1 MRTELQQYCII
12 YIIIP
17 SLAGVQ
23 NVPLTAGD
31 TPTALL
37 ALTDMLYSCPDCS
50 GISVDVNGELTVTLP
65 LSVKCCSDGQVML
78 KQVMMQCDTSVITP
92 LAYGGVHER
101 ENFDVKMAVIPL
113 TLETGLGACR

>member
-1 MRTELQQYCII
+1 MEDDRIELTLII
-12 YIIIP
+12 SGEALGAACSEINSIMQLLMLLIIVVIP

-23 NVPLTAGD
+23 NVSLTAGD

-50 GISVDVNGELTVTLP
+50 GISVDVNGELTVILP

-78 KQVMMQCDTSVITP
+78 K
-92 LAYGGVHER
+92 
-101 ENFDVKMAVIPL
+101 
-113 TLETGLGACR
+113 